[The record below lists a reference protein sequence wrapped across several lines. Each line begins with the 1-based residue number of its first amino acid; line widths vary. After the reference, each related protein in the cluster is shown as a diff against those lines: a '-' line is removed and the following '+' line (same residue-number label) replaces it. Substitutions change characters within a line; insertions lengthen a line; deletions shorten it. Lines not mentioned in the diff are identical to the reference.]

1 MRVHVN
7 KGEWCHLDF
16 FSCATWPHVEIQ
28 PMHNPV
34 GVKYF
39 FLVLWLVLGVA
50 LCFHGI
56 MGLNGTCML
65 KDRLAFDVNLRGI
78 NLYLSSYSLVSF
90 GMSFLLRFFCGVFTD
105 QQRSSPALY
114 FLNMFMVIS
123 LTIGVLLS
131 LLLLLKTAISSIV
144 T

>member
-16 FSCATWPHVEIQ
+16 FQCTTWPHVEIQ
-28 PMHNPV
+28 LIHIPAA
-34 GVKYF
+34 VKYF
-39 FLVLWLVLGVA
+39 LLVLWLVLGVA
-50 LCFHGI
+50 LSFHGI
-56 MGLNGTCML
+56 MCLNETCML

-78 NLYLSSYSLVSF
+78 NFYLSSYSLVSF
-90 GMSFLLRFFCGVFTD
+90 GMSFLLRFFCGVFSH
-105 QQRSSPALY
+105 REKSGLALY
-114 FLNMFMVIS
+114 FLKMFMVIS

-131 LLLLLKTAISSIV
+131 LLLLFKAAISGIA